1 MRLSTRRA
9 YYLVTSLNWF
19 GAVLPM
25 AVMVL
30 LAQSRGL
37 GLAEVGLFMG
47 LYSIVV
53 AVLELPSGALAD
65 KMGRKR
71 AYILG
76 GLLSALARGVFLLAF
91 DLTAFM
97 AFAVVLGASRA
108 LTSGALEAW
117 FIDALQM
124 EDPAT
129 DLQPELAAAGSYQ
142 LAALAIGTLLGGAL
156 PTLFSFLPSE
166 GIVTP
171 LAMPLVVSVGVQL
184 LASGMAWLLIREERS
199 AHDPGTARVGPS
211 LRFDAVFS
219 HAGSAVATVVKS
231 PRLRLLLLVDVVIGA
246 VLAGSE
252 NLWQPFF
259 AALLPGDDVAAG
271 GGTLALGVVLG
282 GSFGVG
288 ILGNVVAT
296 QLSRAVGKRHALVS
310 AIFQVAQGAAFVFL
324 ALSGRFLLATGL
336 FWLTY
341 LTRSGWS
348 SPHSSLFHR
357 EVTPDRRTVMLSAQ
371 SLAGFAGAFVG
382 SVALG
387 ALAEATSIGT
397 AWIVAGAA
405 VATCALPY
413 LILDA
418 RARRG
423 QGSEG
428 AETPV
433 PSPQD
438 LARGAGNA

>member
-1 MRLSTRRA
+1 MRLTTRQT

-25 AVMVL
+25 AVMIL
-30 LAQSRGL
+30 LAQSRGV
-37 GLAEVGLFMG
+37 GLAEIGLFMG

-71 AYILG
+71 AYIIG
-76 GLLSALARGVFLLAF
+76 GLLNVLARVVFLLAF
-91 DLTAFM
+91 DLTAFL

-117 FIDALQM
+117 FIDALQA

-142 LAALAIGTLLGGAL
+142 LVGLALGTLAGGAL
-156 PTLFSFLPSE
+156 PTLFSFLPAE
-166 GIVTP
+166 GVLTP
-171 LAMPLVVSVGVQL
+171 LAVPLVASIGAQLVVAALAGV
-184 LASGMAWLLIREERS
+184 LIREERTS
-199 AHDPGTARVGPS
+199 AVAGAAEQHGN
-211 LRFDAVFS
+211 LRLAEVFS
-219 HAGSAVATVVKS
+219 HVGQAVSAVVKS
-231 PRLRLLLLVDVVIGA
+231 SRLRLLLLVDVVIGA
-246 VLAGSE
+246 ILAGSE

-259 AALLPGDDVAAG
+259 ATLLPGADVAAG

-288 ILGNVVAT
+288 ILGNLVAT
-296 QLSRAVGKRHALVS
+296 QLSRALGKRHALVS

-324 ALSGRFLLATGL
+324 ALSGRFLLATAL

-357 EVTPDRRTVMLSAQ
+357 EVTTDKRTVMLSAQ

-397 AWIVAGAA
+397 SWIVAGAA
-405 VATCALPY
+405 VAASALPY

-418 RARRG
+418 QDRRARPAKDP
-423 QGSEG
+423 EPTG
-428 AETPV
+428 A
-433 PSPQD
+433 SPD
-438 LARGAGNA
+438 LATGAGRV

>member
-1 MRLSTRRA
+1 MRLSTRKA

-30 LAQSRGL
+30 LAQSRGV

-71 AYILG
+71 AYIVG
-76 GLLSALARGVFLLAF
+76 GLLSAVARVVFLLAF
-91 DLTAFM
+91 DLSAFM
-97 AFAVVLGASRA
+97 VFAVVLGASRA

-117 FIDALQM
+117 FIDALQK

-142 LAALAIGTLLGGAL
+142 LVGLALGTLAGGAL
-156 PTLFSFLPSE
+156 PTVFSHLPTE
-166 GIVTP
+166 GLLTP
-171 LAMPLVVSVGVQL
+171 LAVPLVASIGAQL
-184 LASGMAWLLIREERS
+184 LASALAALLIREERPAAAPGRSTRPTS
-199 AHDPGTARVGPS
+199 AQVVEIFSHVGTAVGIV
-211 LRFDAVFS
+211 L
-219 HAGSAVATVVKS
+219 KS
-231 PRLRLLLLVDVVIGA
+231 PRLRLLLSVDVVVGA

-252 NLWQPFF
+252 NLWQPYF
-259 AALLPGDDVAAG
+259 ATLLPGGDVAAG
-271 GGTLALGVVLG
+271 GGTVALGVVLG
-282 GSFGVG
+282 GCFAVG

-296 QLSRAVGKRHALVS
+296 RLSRAMGKRHALVS

-357 EVTPDRRTVMLSAQ
+357 EVTPDRRTVMLSVQ

-387 ALAEATSIGT
+387 ALAEAATINT
-397 AWIVAGAA
+397 AWIAAGAA
-405 VATCALPY
+405 VVACALPY

-418 RARRG
+418 QDRRARDAG
-423 QGSEG
+423 ATEAAAGSTRHQ
-428 AETPV
+428 AV
-433 PSPQD
+433 
-438 LARGAGNA
+438 

>member
-1 MRLSTRRA
+1 MRLTTRQT
-9 YYLVTSLNWF
+9 YYLVTSLTWF

-30 LAQSRGL
+30 LAQSRGV

-65 KMGRKR
+65 KMGRKN
-71 AYILG
+71 AYIIG
-76 GLLSALARGVFLLAF
+76 GLLNVVARVVFLLAF

-117 FIDALQM
+117 FIDALQQ
-124 EDPAT
+124 EDRAT

-142 LAALAIGTLLGGAL
+142 LVGLALGTLAGGAL
-156 PTLFSFLPSE
+156 PTLFSYLPTE
-166 GIVTP
+166 GILTP
-171 LAMPLVVSVGVQL
+171 LAVPLVASIGVQL
-184 LASGMAWLLIREERS
+184 VASALAAILIREERPS
-199 AHDPGTARVGPS
+199 GASGTEATDAK
-211 LRFDAVFS
+211 LRLAEVFS
-219 HAGSAVATVVKS
+219 HVGQAVSTVVKS

-259 AALLPGDDVAAG
+259 ATLLPGGDVAAG

-310 AIFQVAQGAAFVFL
+310 AIFQVAQGTAFVFL

-341 LTRSGWS
+341 LTRTGWS
-348 SPHSSLFHR
+348 SPHSTLFHR
-357 EVTPDRRTVMLSAQ
+357 EVTPDRRTVLLSAQ

-405 VATCALPY
+405 VAACALPY
-413 LILDA
+413 LIMDA
-418 RARRG
+418 QDRRAR
-423 QGSEG
+423 G
-428 AETPV
+428 ATGTQAPAA
-433 PSPQD
+433 SSGD
-438 LARGAGNA
+438 LARNTGNA